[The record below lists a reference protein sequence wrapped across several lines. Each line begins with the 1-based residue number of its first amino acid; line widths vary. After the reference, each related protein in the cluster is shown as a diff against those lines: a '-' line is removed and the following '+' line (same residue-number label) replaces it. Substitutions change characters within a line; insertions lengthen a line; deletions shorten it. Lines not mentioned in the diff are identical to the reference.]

1 MRWRSAR
8 LGAVA
13 LLAIGGFGASVPLGA
28 QAGGKGYLF
37 REPRV
42 RLTVRGGFDGATAG
56 GDLFSFVTKQLTLEK
71 RDFRGG
77 TLGVDAAIRLTPRI
91 DAVLSGS
98 FAKAA
103 EQSEFRDFVDTQDNP
118 IEQTTTLT
126 RSPFTLGVRAYLLP
140 RGQSVGTLAWIPARF
155 SPYVGAG
162 GGAMQYK
169 FRQAGD
175 FVDYETL
182 DIFSDDLV
190 STGWTPTATA
200 ALGFDYSL
208 AALFA
213 VNFEAK
219 YGYARASPG
228 EDFVGF
234 DHIDLSGVSTTLGL
248 SLRF

>member
-8 LGAVA
+8 LGAVT
-13 LLAIGGFGASVPLGA
+13 LLAIGGFAASAPLGA

-37 REPRV
+37 EEPRV
-42 RLTVRGGFDGATAG
+42 RLTVRGGLDGATAG
-56 GDLFSFVTKQLTLEK
+56 GDLFSFVTRQLTLER

-91 DAVLSGS
+91 DAVLAGS

-103 EQSEFRDFVDTQDNP
+103 EQSEFRDFVDTQNNA
-118 IEQTTTLT
+118 IEQTTTLS

-162 GGAMQYK
+162 GGAMYYK
-169 FRQAGD
+169 FRQVGD
-175 FVDYETL
+175 FVDYQTL
-182 DIFSDDLV
+182 DVFYDDLV
-190 STGWTPTATA
+190 SSGWTPA
-200 ALGFDYSL
+200 ANAAFGFDFSL
-208 AALFA
+208 SALVA

-219 YGYARASPG
+219 YGYARASLG
-228 EDFVGF
+228 KDFVGF
-234 DHIDLSGVSTTLGL
+234 DRIDLSGVSTTLGL
-248 SLRF
+248 SLSF